1 MRYDIRLELIY
12 ERHMQAEQKEKQQQQ
27 HELRK
32 YKLEKREWSKNA
44 DMLRMIYSY
53 FGIVPPASSIS
64 VKSSKLGVLHTSAD
78 GSLRIYS

>member
-32 YKLEKREWSKNA
+32 YKLEKRE
-44 DMLRMIYSY
+44 
-53 FGIVPPASSIS
+53 
-64 VKSSKLGVLHTSAD
+64 
-78 GSLRIYS
+78 